1 MPLSGSLQRTAV
13 ALIAAIAL
21 FAAGCA
27 GIDPGARK
35 MLQEPPNCGAAA
47 QDVQTLEDA
56 RQGGLTRFSQFIQG
70 VAPPIIILSLLRDIF
85 IGKPYR
91 SIYLD
96 HWRVAFGSYNRKIE
110 ERVEELN
117 ACR

>member
-1 MPLSGSLQRTAV
+1 MTDSNHCVRTAV
-13 ALIAAIAL
+13 VSIAAIAL

-35 MLQEPPNCGAAA
+35 MLQQPANCAAA
-47 QDVQTLEDA
+47 SQDIPTLEDA
-56 RQGGLTRFSQFIQG
+56 RQGTLKRVTQGLQG
-70 VAPPIIILSLLRDIF
+70 VAPPMVILSLVRDIF

-96 HWRVAFGSYNRKIE
+96 HWRVAFGSYNRQID

>member
-1 MPLSGSLQRTAV
+1 MLHSNRCVRTAV
-13 ALIAAIAL
+13 ASIAAIAL

-35 MLQEPPNCGAAA
+35 MLQEPPNCAAA
-47 QDVQTLEDA
+47 SQDIRTLEDA
-56 RQGGLTRFSQFIQG
+56 RQGGLTRFSQFLQA
-70 VAPPIIILSLLRDIF
+70 VAPPMIILSLLRDIF

-96 HWRVAFGSYNRKIE
+96 HWRVSTGSYNRQIDQ
-110 ERVEELN
+110 RVAALN